1 MEFPVQTTQII
12 GRLCLLI
19 LFVFLLSSS
28 VASAP
33 SQAAA
38 DEYDYI
44 VIGSGPGGGPVAVN
58 LAKAGYS
65 VLILEA
71 GDSSVASGGGQ
82 YPPSITWDFFV
93 KHYEEDERNKKNN
106 FVTWR
111 ARDGSYWVGNKNVPS
126 DAKLLG
132 IYYPRGATVGGSS
145 MINAMATLLPT
156 DSDWNYIVELT
167 NDTTWA
173 ASNMRKVFE
182 AIEKN
187 NYLPSGTPGHGF
199 NGWFQTNID
208 RATSVTGPVASVLT
222 AMANDFGQNPN
233 QLPQLISRDSN
244 ELNPNRDISAGIY
257 GLARHTRAN
266 GQRYSSRD
274 YITETINTRQ
284 FPLTLSQ
291 NSLATKIIFNTS
303 GSKPRA
309 TGVEYL
315 VGKSLYK
322 ADARYNANGPKG
334 EKRTV
339 TARREVILSGGCF
352 NSPQLL
358 KLSGIGPADELRK
371 FSISVLVDSPGVGTN
386 MQDNQEMPIVGT
398 LRSQTGGFGP
408 SGCVMYRTQH
418 APYNERDMFLMQG
431 PYAFRGFWPSNQSN
445 YALPTDPAGIY
456 GVSMVKQH
464 PQNRAGTVK
473 LLSADPQDVPEINF
487 NLFKQGRETDM
498 GAMKDTIA
506 WVRRIYAKVAGP
518 SGPITPRE
526 PPCPNVQANGLCSD
540 PKVDESWVEAQT
552 FGHHPTSTCAI
563 GGDGDRNAVLD
574 SKFRVRGVDGLRV
587 VDASAFPRI
596 PGVFPVV
603 ATFMI
608 SQKASDIILAELRG

>member
-1 MEFPVQTTQII
+1 MRSAHQETQVF
-12 GRLCLLI
+12 GRLFRVLLFFI
-19 LFVFLLSSS
+19 LFTNHVI
-28 VASAP
+28 AAP
-33 SQAAA
+33 AQAAA

-71 GDSSVASGGGQ
+71 GDTSVATGSNQ

-93 KHYEEDERNKKNN
+93 KHYEEDEKNKRNN

-145 MINAMATLLPT
+145 MINAMATFLPT
-156 DSDWNYIVELT
+156 DSDWNYVVELT

-173 ASNMRKVFE
+173 ANNMRKVFE
-182 AIEKN
+182 SIEKN
-187 NYLPSGTPGHGF
+187 NYLPVGTPGHGF
-199 NGWFQTNID
+199 NGWFQTNMD
-208 RATSVTGPVASVLT
+208 KTTSVTGPIAGVLT
-222 AMANDFGQNPN
+222 AMANDLGQNPN
-233 QLPQLISRDSN
+233 QLVQLVSRDSN
-244 ELNPNRDISAGIY
+244 DLNPNRDTTVGIY
-257 GLARHTRAN
+257 GFARHARAN

-274 YITETINTRQ
+274 YITEAINTRQ

-291 NSLATKIIFNTS
+291 NSLATKIIFDTS
-303 GSKPRA
+303 GGKPKA
-309 TGVEYL
+309 KGVEYL

-322 ADARYNANGPKG
+322 ADARHNPNGPKG
-334 EKRTV
+334 DKRTA
-339 TARREVILSGGCF
+339 TARREVILSGGTF

-358 KLSGIGPADELRK
+358 KLSGIGPAEELRK
-371 FSISVLVDSPGVGTN
+371 FNIPVLVDSPGVGTN
-386 MQDNQEMPIVGT
+386 MQDNQEMPVVGS
-398 LRSQTGGFGP
+398 LRSQAGGFG
-408 SGCVMYRTQH
+408 SGGCVMYKTQH
-418 APYNERDMFLMQG
+418 APYGERDMFLMQG

-445 YALPTDPAGIY
+445 AALPVDPAGTY
-456 GVSMVKQH
+456 GVSMVRQH

-473 LLSADPQDVPEINF
+473 LLSANPQDVPEINF
-487 NLFKQGRETDM
+487 NLFKQGREADM
-498 GAMKDTIA
+498 GAMKDVVA

-526 PPCPNVQANGLCSD
+526 PPCPNIQASGVCSD
-540 PKVDESWVEAQT
+540 PKVDESWIEAQT

-563 GGDGDRNAVLD
+563 GSDGNKNAVLD

-608 SQKASDIILAELRG
+608 SQKASDTILAELKG

>member
-1 MEFPVQTTQII
+1 MDTSRQRARSFA
-12 GRLCLLI
+12 RLLQVV
-19 LFVFLLSSS
+19 LFFTLFANST
-28 VASAP
+28 AAAP
-33 SQAAA
+33 AQAA

-44 VIGSGPGGGPVAVN
+44 VIGSGPGDN
-58 LAKAGYS
+58 
-65 VLILEA
+65 
-71 GDSSVASGGGQ
+71 SVAAGGGQ

-93 KHYEEDERNKKNN
+93 KHYEEDERNKRNN

-132 IYYPRGATVGGSS
+132 MYYPRGATVGGSS
-145 MINAMATLLPT
+145 MINAMATFLPT

-173 ASNMRKVFE
+173 SSNMRKVFE
-182 AIEKN
+182 KIEKN
-187 NYLPSGTPGHGF
+187 NYLPAGTPAHGF
-199 NGWFQTNID
+199 NGWFQTNMD
-208 RATSVTGPVASVLT
+208 KTTSVTGPVAGVLT
-222 AMANDFGQNPN
+222 AMANDLGQNPS
-233 QLPQLISRDSN
+233 QLPQLVSRDSN
-244 ELNPNRDISAGIY
+244 ELSANRDTSVGIY
-257 GLARHTRAN
+257 GLARHARAN

-274 YITETINTRQ
+274 YIVEAVNTRQ
-284 FPLTLSQ
+284 YPLTLSQ
-291 NSLATKIIFNTS
+291 NSLATKILFNTS
-303 GSKPRA
+303 GGKPRA

-315 VGKSLYK
+315 VGRSLYK
-322 ADARYNANGPKG
+322 ADARYSPNGPKG
-334 EKRTV
+334 EKRTA
-339 TARREVILSGGCF
+339 TARREVILAGGCF

-358 KLSGIGPADELRK
+358 KLSGIGPAEELRR
-371 FSISVLVDSPGVGTN
+371 FNIPVLVDSPGVGTN

-398 LRSQTGGFGP
+398 LRSNTGGYGS
-408 SGCVMYRTQH
+408 SGCVMYKTQH
-418 APYNERDMFLMQG
+418 APYGERDMFLMQG

-445 YALPTDPAGIY
+445 PALPMDPAGTY

-464 PQNRAGTVK
+464 PQNRAGTVR

-498 GAMKDTIA
+498 GAMKDAVA

-526 PPCPNVQANGLCSD
+526 PPCPGSIQASGACSD
-540 PKVDESWVEAQT
+540 PKADESWIEAQT

-608 SQKASDIILAELRG
+608 SQKASDTILSEMSA

>member
-1 MEFPVQTTQII
+1 MQRDVTVPRALESDSRTPSPGSMRKNADMCQQQTPADIQEACYVTMEPQ
-12 GRLCLLI
+12 GCLGL
-19 LFVFLLSSS
+19 
-28 VASAP
+28 SAP
-33 SQAAA
+33 AQSAA
-38 DEYDYI
+38 DGYDYI
-44 VIGSGPGGGPVAVN
+44 VIGSGPGGGLIAVN

-132 IYYPRGATVGGSS
+132 IYHPRGAT
-145 MINAMATLLPT
+145 
-156 DSDWNYIVELT
+156 NYIVELT

-182 AIEKN
+182 TIEKS

-208 RATSVTGPVASVLT
+208 RATSVTGPVA
-222 AMANDFGQNPN
+222 G
-233 QLPQLISRDSN
+233 
-244 ELNPNRDISAGIY
+244 
-257 GLARHTRAN
+257 
-266 GQRYSSRD
+266 RYSSRD

-291 NSLATKIIFNTS
+291 DSLATRIIFNTS
-303 GSKPRA
+303 SSKPHT

-322 ADARYNANGPKG
+322 ADARYNAIGPKG

-371 FSISVLVDSPGVGTN
+371 FNITILVDSPGVGTN

-408 SGCVMYRTQH
+408 SGCVMYKTQH
-418 APYNERDMFLMQG
+418 ALYNERDMFLMQG

-445 YALPTDPAGIY
+445 HALPTDPAGIY

-506 WVRRIYAKVAGP
+506 WVRRIYAKVAGS

-526 PPCPNVQANGLCSD
+526 PPCPNVQANGACSD
-540 PKVDESWVEAQT
+540 PKADESWIKAQT

-563 GGDGDRNAVLD
+563 GRDGDKNDVSD
-574 SKFRVRGVDGLRV
+574 SKFRVRGVNGLRV

-603 ATFMI
+603 ATFMV
-608 SQKASDIILAELRG
+608 SQKASDIILAELKG

>member
-1 MEFPVQTTQII
+1 MEFPVQSTRII

-38 DEYDYI
+38 DEYDYV

-126 DAKLLG
+126 GAKLLG

-222 AMANDFGQNPN
+222 AMASDFGQNPN

-244 ELNPNRDISAGIY
+244 ELNLNRDTSAGIY

-456 GVSMVKQH
+456 G
-464 PQNRAGTVK
+464 NRAGTVK

-526 PPCPNVQANGLCSD
+526 PPCPNVQANGVCSD
-540 PKVDESWVEAQT
+540 PKVDESWIEAQT